1 MNFADQEEI
10 ALRKKSRIK
19 KRRSDILWNSL
30 TAIFILA
37 TVGAVGLMMVLFS
50 NPASSINPFPPPTLP
65 ALIQIPTATLTPIIT
80 PSISTPT
87 STISVTEMP
96 TNSEGTPMI
105 TQQTPFNP
113 ATETPSGDYLF
124 AVKGSPVG
132 MTNTTF
138 HPTMDCNWQGVAG
151 KVTDI
156 QGKPVSNLAIHLTGT
171 YNGKAVDQT
180 TLSGG
185 AAKWIGEGGYE
196 IVLQVGS
203 APIDSTGLL
212 IIQIEDSSYIPLS
225 APITFDTYADCGKNL
240 ILINFQQ
247 MR

>member
-10 ALRKKSRIK
+10 ALRKKSRSR
-19 KRRSDILWNSL
+19 KRRNDIVWNSL
-30 TAIFILA
+30 TAIIIVA
-37 TVGAVGLMMVLFS
+37 TVGAVGFMVVLFS
-50 NPASSINPFPPPTLP
+50 NPASTLNPFPPPTLP

-80 PSISTPT
+80 PATSTPT
-87 STISVTEMP
+87 VAASTEAAV
-96 TNSEGTPMI
+96 NVEGTPI
-105 TQQTPFNP
+105 QTGQVVVSTATQTP
-113 ATETPSGDYLF
+113 TGDYLF

-138 HPTMDCNWQGVAG
+138 HPSMDCNWQGVAG

-156 QGKPVSNLAIHLTGT
+156 QGKAVSNLAIHLTGT

-185 AAKWIGEGGYE
+185 AAKWIGDGGYE

-212 IIQIEDSSYIPLS
+212 TIQIEDSSYIPLS
-225 APITFDTYADCGKNL
+225 APIIFDTYADCGKNL

>member
-1 MNFADQEEI
+1 MEG
-10 ALRKKSRIK
+10 
-19 KRRSDILWNSL
+19 
-30 TAIFILA
+30 T
-37 TVGAVGLMMVLFS
+37 
-50 NPASSINPFPPPTLP
+50 P
-65 ALIQIPTATLTPIIT
+65 IQTEQVPVSTATLTP
-80 PSISTPT
+80 
-87 STISVTEMP
+87 M
-96 TNSEGTPMI
+96 
-105 TQQTPFNP
+105 
-113 ATETPSGDYLF
+113 GDYLF

-156 QGKPVSNLAIHLTGT
+156 QGKAVSNLAIHLTGT

-185 AAKWIGEGGYE
+185 AAKWIGDGGYE

-203 APIDSTGLL
+203 APIDSTGMLT
-212 IIQIEDSSYIPLS
+212 IQIEDSSYIPLS
-225 APITFDTYADCGKNL
+225 APITFDTYADCSKNL

>member
-10 ALRKKSRIK
+10 ALRKKSRSR
-19 KRRSDILWNSL
+19 KRRNDIVWNSL
-30 TAIFILA
+30 TAIIIIA
-37 TVGAVGLMMVLFS
+37 TVGAAGVMVVLFS
-50 NPASSINPFPPPTLP
+50 NPASSLNPFPPPTLP

-80 PSISTPT
+80 PATSTPT
-87 STISVTEMP
+87 VAASTEAANV
-96 TNSEGTPMI
+96 EGTPI
-105 TQQTPFNP
+105 QTETAPISTATQTPI
-113 ATETPSGDYLF
+113 GDYLF

-138 HPTMDCNWQGVAG
+138 HPNMDCNWQGVAG

-156 QGKPVSNLAIHLTGT
+156 QGKAVSNLAIHLTGT
-171 YNGKAVDQT
+171 YNGKSVDQT

-185 AAKWIGEGGYE
+185 AAKWIGDGGYE

-203 APIDSTGLL
+203 APIDSIGLL
-212 IIQIEDSSYIPLS
+212 TIQIEDSSYIPLS
-225 APITFDTYADCGKNL
+225 APITFDTYSDCARNL